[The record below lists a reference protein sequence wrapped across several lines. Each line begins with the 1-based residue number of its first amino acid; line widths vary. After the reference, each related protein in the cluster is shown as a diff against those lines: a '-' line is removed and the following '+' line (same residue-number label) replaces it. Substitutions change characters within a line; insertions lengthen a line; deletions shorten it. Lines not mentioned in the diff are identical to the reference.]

1 MMRYTITFGEHDYRT
16 LVEHLLGD
24 KTTERAAYLLCGL
37 SSTPE
42 ETRLL
47 VREVHPVLDCEVVT
61 ASQRHMSIKSISF
74 MRVMKR
80 ADRTKQAFVF
90 VHSHPTGVSQHSE
103 QDDKEELKLFQTAYL
118 RIEGDRTHASI
129 VLASE
134 NDLRGRVWL
143 RDGSNREIDVVRVIG
158 KRFRFLRPNC
168 GDPKS
173 TLFTRQVQA
182 FGGQLQRELG
192 DLRIGIVGCGGTGS
206 AVAEQL
212 MRLGVGHIYLFDGDK
227 LEKSNV
233 TRVYGAGICDDQRMK
248 VTILEDLGK
257 IIGLGTEITSVP
269 RFITYRSAAEMLR
282 NCDVVFG
289 CTDDEWGRS
298 ILTRLAIY
306 YLIPVFDMG
315 VKISSKEGT
324 VESIQGRVTTLMAGS
339 ACLFCRG
346 RINSDRISSEIV
358 QASDPDR
365 ADSLRK
371 EGYLPE
377 LPGATPAVITFTS
390 AIASSAVTELLH
402 RLTGF
407 MGAERAST
415 EVIHLFDHSRVR
427 TNSTQPNPDC
437 GICGNRERWG
447 RGDRQPFLGMTWRAE

>member
-1 MMRYTITFGEHDYRT
+1 MRYTITFAEQDYDRLT
-16 LVEHLLGD
+16 EHLLGD
-24 KTTERAAYLLCGL
+24 DATERAAYLLCGL
-37 SSTPE
+37 SSTPG

-47 VREVHPVLDCEVVT
+47 VREVHPVLDSDVVT
-61 ASQRHMSIKSISF
+61 ASQRHMSIKSVSF
-74 MRVMKR
+74 MRAMKR

-90 VHSHPTGVSQHSE
+90 VHSHPGSDPRHSE
-103 QDDKEELKLFQTAYL
+103 QDDREEMKLFRTAYL
-118 RIEGDRTHASI
+118 RIQGDQTHASL

-134 NDLRGRVWL
+134 NDPRGRVWL
-143 RDGSNREIDVVRVIG
+143 KDGSNREMDVVRVIG
-158 KRFRFLRPNC
+158 KRFRFVRPNC
-168 GDPKS
+168 GDSKLA
-173 TLFTRQVQA
+173 LFSRQVQA

-192 DLRIGIVGCGGTGS
+192 SLRIGIVGTGGTGS

-212 MRLGVGHIYLFDGDK
+212 MRLGVGNIYLFDGDR

-233 TRVYGAGICDDQRMK
+233 TRVYGAGMSDDGRTK
-248 VTILEDLGK
+248 VAILENLGNR
-257 IIGLGTEITSVP
+257 IGLGTQITSVP

-282 NCDVVFG
+282 ACDVVFG

-315 VKISSKEGT
+315 VKISSNEG
-324 VESIQGRVTTLMAGS
+324 VIESIQGRVTTLMAGS

-346 RINSDRISSEIV
+346 RINSDRISSEIL

-365 ADSLRK
+365 AESLRR

-377 LPGATPAVITFTS
+377 LPGATPAVISFTT

-407 MGAERAST
+407 MGAERVST
-415 EVIHLFDHSRVR
+415 EVIHLFDQTRVR

-437 GICGNRERWG
+437 GICANRERWG
-447 RGDRQPFLGMTWRAE
+447 RGDCQPFLGVTWRAE